1 MKLARPRPVLP
12 RKGRPAALGASPSRI
27 AQRVERGAEGRGSKP
42 ACAGLDVP
50 EEPPPLA
57 VAPRREATQGV
68 LLSLIQLRSKGRSS
82 NSVFSTTV
90 LVVRATPA
98 MALIS

>member
-1 MKLARPRPVLP
+1 MASGAAYEQARARPVLP

-27 AQRVERGAEGRGSKP
+27 AQRVERGG
-42 ACAGLDVP
+42 
-50 EEPPPLA
+50 
-57 VAPRREATQGV
+57 RREATQGV
-68 LLSLIQLRSKGRSS
+68 LFSLIQFRSKGRSS

-98 MALIS
+98 IALIS